1 MKRFICTQSRCP
13 EDKHKCTFDEDT
25 CPLYI
30 RSIETVNVPT
40 NKYQAQKCEF
50 NGEKFDSHKELR
62 RYLELR
68 LLERSG
74 QINGLKRQVKFE
86 LIPAQREPDKTGK
99 RGGTIKGKTLEQ
111 SCDYYADFVYKDK
124 QGNTVVEDVKGYKQ
138 GGAYSVF
145 TIKRKLMLY
154 KYGIKIRE
162 I

>member
-1 MKRFICTQSRCP
+1 MVLCGGIVTHCANTQCSAHGNCNLAFDCP
-13 EDKHKCTFDEDT
+13 FFKSTSEKPK
-25 CPLYI
+25 
-30 RSIETVNVPT
+30 V
-40 NKYQAQKCEF
+40 NKYQAQKCVYD
-50 NGEKFDSHKELR
+50 GLRFDSHKELR

-74 QINGLKRQVKFE
+74 QITGLQRQVRFE
-86 LIPAQREPDKTGK
+86 LIPAQKDGNGK
-99 RGGTIKGKTLEQ
+99 FVECSLT
-111 SCDYYADFVYKDK
+111 YVADFTYY
-124 QGNTVVEDVKGYKQ
+124 QNEEFVVEDVKGYKQ

>member
-1 MKRFICTQSRCP
+1 MTYCGNTQCSEYGNCNLGSNCQYFKSTSEKP
-13 EDKHKCTFDEDT
+13 K
-25 CPLYI
+25 
-30 RSIETVNVPT
+30 T

-50 NGEKFDSHKELR
+50 NGEKFDSRKELQR
-62 RYLELR
+62 WLELR

-74 QINGLKRQVKFE
+74 QITGLKRQVKFE
-86 LIPAQREPDKTGK
+86 LIPAQREPNKTGR
-99 RGGTIKGKTLEQ
+99 RGGVIKGKVIEQ
-111 SCDYYADFVYKDK
+111 SCDYYADFVYKDS
-124 QGNTVVEDVKGYKQ
+124 QGNLCVEDVKGYKQ

>member
-1 MKRFICTQSRCP
+1 MTYCTNTQCS
-13 EDKHKCTFDEDT
+13 EYGNCTLAFD
-25 CPLYI
+25 CPLFK
-30 RSIETVNVPT
+30 PT
-40 NKYQAQKCEF
+40 SEKPKANKYQAQKCTY
-50 NGEKFDSHKELR
+50 NGLQFDSHKELQ

-74 QINGLKRQVKFE
+74 QITCLKRQVKFE

-99 RGGTIKGKTLEQ
+99 RGGVIKGKTLEQ
-111 SCDYYADFVYKDK
+111 SCDYYADFVYKDN

-154 KYGIKIRE
+154 KYGIKIKE

>member
-1 MKRFICTQSRCP
+1 MTYCGNTQCSEYGNCNLTL
-13 EDKHKCTFDEDT
+13 D
-25 CPLYI
+25 CPLFK
-30 RSIETVNVPT
+30 PT
-40 NKYQAQKCEF
+40 SEKPKANKYQAQKCEF
-50 NGEKFDSHKELR
+50 NGEKFDSRKELQ

-99 RGGTIKGKTLEQ
+99 RGGMIKGKTLEQ

-154 KYGIKIRE
+154 KYGIKIKE

>member
-1 MKRFICTQSRCP
+1 MTYCGNTQCSAYGNCNLA
-13 EDKHKCTFDEDT
+13 FD
-25 CPLYI
+25 CPLFK
-30 RSIETVNVPT
+30 PT
-40 NKYQAQKCEF
+40 SKKPKANKYQAQKCVY
-50 NGEKFDSHKELR
+50 NGLRFDSHKELR

-74 QINGLKRQVKFE
+74 QITGLKRQVKFE
-86 LIPAQREPDKTGK
+86 LIPAQKDE
-99 RGGTIKGKTLEQ
+99 KGKCVERAVT
-111 SCDYYADFVYKDK
+111 YIADFVYKDK

-138 GGAYSVF
+138 GQAYAVF

>member
-1 MKRFICTQSRCP
+1 MTYCGNTQCSEYNGNCTLY
-13 EDKHKCTFDEDT
+13 FD
-25 CPLYI
+25 CPLFK
-30 RSIETVNVPT
+30 PT
-40 NKYQAQKCEF
+40 SEKPKANKYQAHKCEF
-50 NGEKFDSHKELR
+50 NGEKFDSRKELQ

-68 LLERSG
+68 LLSRSG
-74 QINGLKRQVKFE
+74 EITGLKRQVKFE

-99 RGGTIKGKTLEQ
+99 RGGMIKGKTLEQ

>member
-1 MKRFICTQSRCP
+1 MTYCANTQCSEYGNCYLTL
-13 EDKHKCTFDEDT
+13 D
-25 CPLYI
+25 CPLFK
-30 RSIETVNVPT
+30 PT
-40 NKYQAQKCEF
+40 SEKQKVNKYQAQKCEF
-50 NGEKFDSHKELR
+50 NGEKFDSRKELQ

-74 QINGLKRQVKFE
+74 QITGLKRQVKFE

>member
-1 MKRFICTQSRCP
+1 MTYCANTQCSEYRNCNLGS
-13 EDKHKCTFDEDT
+13 KCDYFK
-25 CPLYI
+25 
-30 RSIETVNVPT
+30 PT
-40 NKYQAQKCEF
+40 SEKPKVNKYQAQKCEF
-50 NGEKFDSHKELR
+50 NGLQFDSKREANRYAEL
-62 RYLELR
+62 
-68 LLERSG
+68 LLLTRSG
-74 QINGLKRQVKFE
+74 EITELKRQVKFE
-86 LIPAQREPDKTGK
+86 LIPAQREPGKTGK
-99 RGGTIKGKTLEQ
+99 RGGMIKGKTLEQ